1 MRVTVFHNSN
11 SKSLR
16 TAADLESKLKQQN
29 FELVEAN
36 PEIVI
41 TIGGDGTL
49 LSAFHKYAHML
60 DRVRF
65 VGVHTGHLGFYTD
78 WRDYEL
84 DELVA
89 SLRRDDNE
97 QVISYPLLDVG
108 VRYAGDNAMNHY
120 LALNES
126 TLKRVSATMVADV
139 YIRDEL
145 FESFRGDGLCVS
157 TPTGSTAYNKSIG
170 GAVLHPRLEAIQL
183 AEIASINNRVF
194 RTLSAPIIIAK
205 DEWIDL
211 YPDPQGKDDYVMTVD
226 RFVPKKR
233 PITAIRYRIA
243 KQRIA
248 FAGYRHTN
256 FWNRVEDAFIG
267 EKQRE

>member
-1 MRVTVFHNSN
+1 MRITVFHNSN
-11 SKSLR
+11 AKSVR
-16 TAADLESKLKQQN
+16 AAADLTNKLKQQG
-29 FELVEAN
+29 FTVVKDD

-41 TIGGDGTL
+41 TVGGDGTL
-49 LSAFHKYAHML
+49 LSAFHEYVHIL

-89 SLRRDDNE
+89 SLKRDDNE
-97 QVISYPLLDVG
+97 KISYPLLDVS
-108 VRYAGDNAMNHY
+108 VRYAGDNASTHY

-126 TLKRVSATMVADV
+126 TLKRLSATMVADV

-194 RTLSAPIIIAK
+194 RTLSAPIVVAK
-205 DEWIDL
+205 DEWIDI
-211 YPDPQGKDDYVMTVD
+211 YPDPKAKDDYVMTVD
-226 RFVPKKR
+226 RFMTKKR

-248 FAGYRHTN
+248 FASYRHMH

-267 EKQRE
+267 EKQHK

>member
-1 MRVTVFHNSN
+1 MRITVFHNSN
-11 SKSLR
+11 TKSVH
-16 TAADLESKLKQQN
+16 TAADLIAKLKRAG
-29 FELVEAN
+29 FLVVKNN

-41 TIGGDGTL
+41 TVGGDGTL
-49 LSAFHKYAHML
+49 LSAFHEYAHML

-65 VGVHTGHLGFYTD
+65 IGVHTGHLGFYTD

-89 SLRRDDNE
+89 SLKGDGSE
-97 QVISYPLLDVG
+97 QIISYPLLDVG
-108 VRYAGDNAMNHY
+108 VRYAGDNSVTHY

-126 TLKRVSATMVADV
+126 TLKRVSATMVTDV

-145 FESFRGDGLCVS
+145 FESFRGDGLCIS

-194 RTLSAPIIIAK
+194 RTLSAPVVIAP

-211 YPDPQGKDDYVMTVD
+211 YPDPKGKDDYVMTVD

-233 PITAIRYRIA
+233 LITAIRYRIA
-243 KQRIA
+243 KQRIS
-248 FAGYRHTN
+248 FAGYRHTH

-267 EKQRE
+267 EKQHG